1 MRKLT
6 SAFFIS
12 LDGVVESPDKWH
24 FPYFNDEM
32 GAAIGAAMADADAM
46 LLGRVNY
53 QDWASYWPNQPN
65 DDEFAG
71 FLNNVSKYVVST
83 TLDEATWNNSTL
95 IKDDVAAEIT
105 RLKEQPG
112 KKITMSGSGT
122 LVRWLLENDLL
133 DELHL
138 MVHPVVVGTG
148 KRLFGEGGAQKSLK
162 LISATTF
169 STGVVYLIY
178 ERAA

>member
-1 MRKLT
+1 MRKIS

-32 GAAIGAAMADADAM
+32 GAAIGAAMADSDAM

-53 QDWASYWPNQPN
+53 QDWASYWPNS

-71 FLNNVSKYVVST
+71 FLNNIPKYVVST

-105 RLKEQPG
+105 RLKQQPG
-112 KKITMSGSGT
+112 KKISMSGSGT
-122 LVRWLLENDLL
+122 LVRWLLEHDLL

-138 MVHPVVVGTG
+138 MLHPIVVGTG
-148 KRLFGEGGAQKSLK
+148 KRLFADGGAQKALK
-162 LISATTF
+162 LVSSTTF
-169 STGVVYLIY
+169 STGVVYLVY
-178 ERAA
+178 ERAE